1 MKETRTINL
10 NGQVYH
16 IDHDAYQQLRD
27 YLHDIEMRL
36 PQDDRKE
43 VMEDLEARIAELF
56 QKALF
61 AKNVQ
66 VINLQMLEQVSSQIG
81 QPADFGPNRR
91 PTVKVNKVQNTGCG
105 RVLRISLQI
114 LLVLMALP
122 VLGIVL
128 TVGFALIMA
137 MAGVTIGLG
146 TALPFLPELAS
157 ITSPISPVL
166 TILSVLCLV
175 LLIGIPI
182 LMLIHTIVV
191 YIRTRKGPKARFWW
205 ITILLW
211 FAALVGMGKLAVQM
225 VEHVDRTGF
234 DQLVT
239 RLENEDMFNEVRFVE
254 PFYGI
259 DVQGAVEVNITQ
271 SADQQLLV
279 TSSAL
284 QQVLTEVRDSVLFVS
299 VPGSFF
305 APVVLDIA
313 VPNLS
318 LIRAAGA
325 CEIDMDQHDPF
336 IASALTL
343 SLSGA
348 AEASLHIHTDTLK
361 MDAIGAAAV
370 ELSGKAK
377 LANLLL
383 AGAGSVDA
391 EDLVAQ
397 SVKINCNGASEAE
410 IYAVREL
417 WAQAA
422 GASKISYKGNPTIK
436 QKMAVGGSKIKKG

>member
-122 VLGIVL
+122 VLGLVL

-157 ITSPISPVL
+157 ITSPISPE
-166 TILSVLCLV
+166 SM
-175 LLIGIPI
+175 
-182 LMLIHTIVV
+182 ML
-191 YIRTRKGPKARFWW
+191 
-205 ITILLW
+205 
-211 FAALVGMGKLAVQM
+211 
-225 VEHVDRTGF
+225 
-234 DQLVT
+234 
-239 RLENEDMFNEVRFVE
+239 
-254 PFYGI
+254 
-259 DVQGAVEVNITQ
+259 
-271 SADQQLLV
+271 
-279 TSSAL
+279 
-284 QQVLTEVRDSVLFVS
+284 
-299 VPGSFF
+299 
-305 APVVLDIA
+305 
-313 VPNLS
+313 
-318 LIRAAGA
+318 
-325 CEIDMDQHDPF
+325 F
-336 IASALTL
+336 IA
-343 SLSGA
+343 
-348 AEASLHIHTDTLK
+348 
-361 MDAIGAAAV
+361 
-370 ELSGKAK
+370 
-377 LANLLL
+377 
-383 AGAGSVDA
+383 
-391 EDLVAQ
+391 
-397 SVKINCNGASEAE
+397 
-410 IYAVREL
+410 R
-417 WAQAA
+417 
-422 GASKISYKGNPTIK
+422 
-436 QKMAVGGSKIKKG
+436 

>member
-1 MKETRTINL
+1 
-10 NGQVYH
+10 
-16 IDHDAYQQLRD
+16 
-27 YLHDIEMRL
+27 
-36 PQDDRKE
+36 
-43 VMEDLEARIAELF
+43 
-56 QKALF
+56 
-61 AKNVQ
+61 
-66 VINLQMLEQVSSQIG
+66 
-81 QPADFGPNRR
+81 
-91 PTVKVNKVQNTGCG
+91 
-105 RVLRISLQI
+105 
-114 LLVLMALP
+114 
-122 VLGIVL
+122 
-128 TVGFALIMA
+128 
-137 MAGVTIGLG
+137 
-146 TALPFLPELAS
+146 
-157 ITSPISPVL
+157 
-166 TILSVLCLV
+166 
-175 LLIGIPI
+175 
-182 LMLIHTIVV
+182 
-191 YIRTRKGPKARFWW
+191 
-205 ITILLW
+205 
-211 FAALVGMGKLAVQM
+211 
-225 VEHVDRTGF
+225 
-234 DQLVT
+234 
-239 RLENEDMFNEVRFVE
+239 
-254 PFYGI
+254 
-259 DVQGAVEVNITQ
+259 
-271 SADQQLLV
+271 
-279 TSSAL
+279 
-284 QQVLTEVRDSVLFVS
+284 
-299 VPGSFF
+299 
-305 APVVLDIA
+305 